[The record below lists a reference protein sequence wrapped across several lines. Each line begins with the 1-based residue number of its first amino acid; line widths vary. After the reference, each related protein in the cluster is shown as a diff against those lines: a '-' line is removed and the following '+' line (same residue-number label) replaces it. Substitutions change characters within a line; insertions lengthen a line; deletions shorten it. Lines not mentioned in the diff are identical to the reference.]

1 MTLIKCAASVL
12 LSAAVLSGCGGEGDA
27 SSVVRNGEGGLFFG
41 FFQEARSSTDTNPRN
56 IGGLYLSVPSSNG
69 FYFGRAS
76 FQFNPVCQRINT
88 LPILGDKVA
97 SSLTGAAGGPLDGS
111 DEVVFGM
118 PAVYFFDGRSYG
130 GNYARL
136 NVTSNQNRLMSEC
149 DNTYNLAPSGAW
161 VTHIQGTRF
170 PADFTIRQTS
180 TDQVTWLSP
189 DSVTSNR
196 ALIML
201 LDADILKKP
210 TTPGVLPENAI
221 ISQVIQAIPAKRPD
235 QPNVLN
241 TYNLPP
247 QSIASKEYVVVVQ
260 LLNARGQLVAFD
272 DLTVRF

>member
-1 MTLIKCAASVL
+1 MKAVYCLTSLL

-41 FFQEARSSTDTNPRN
+41 FFQEARSSADTNPRN

-149 DNTYNLAPSGAW
+149 DNTYNLAPNGAW

-180 TDQVTWLSP
+180 TDQITWLP
-189 DSVTSNR
+189 PTSVTSNR

-210 TTPGVLPENAI
+210 KAPDVLPENAI
-221 ISQVIQAIPAKRPD
+221 ISQVIQPTSATL
-235 QPNVLN
+235 LN
-241 TYNLPP
+241 SYNLVS
-247 QSIASKEYVVVVQ
+247 QSSLPKEYVVVVQ
-260 LLNARGQLVAFD
+260 LLNSRGQLVGFD